1 MLAVAVM
8 ARRGLVMAV
17 RGTAL
22 ATIPGGWRHRGTS
35 SSAAHWRRVPT
46 AGSRA
51 ALFLMVVLFP
61 MAAPRGAVIPVGAIT
76 TGKLFVTIAAA
87 MLMSR
92 RPVTSS
98 VKPSATLV
106 MLLEPSSS
114 PSLTGRW
121 LAEVALLLEPI
132 SASSVPAAFLR
143 WHRWRN
149 RSTLVPVSARTS
161 GTWLPFRP
169 PSLMQRFA
177 PLIVIGPPAGR
188 CPAGRRSTHRRRR
201 RPRGLTPVLVVLG
214 NARGR

>member
-22 ATIPGGWRHRGTS
+22 ATIPGGWRRRGTS
-35 SSAAHWRRVPT
+35 SSAHWRRVPA

-61 MAAPRGAVIPVGAIT
+61 MAAPRGAVIPVGAIA
-76 TGKLFVTIAAA
+76 TGKLFVTIAA

-98 VKPSATLV
+98 VEATTTLV
-106 MLLEPSSS
+106 MLLEPSTS
-114 PSLTGRW
+114 PCLTGRW

-149 RSTLVPVSARTS
+149 RSTLFPVSTRTS
-161 GTWLPFRP
+161 GTRLPLRP

-177 PLIVIGPPAGR
+177 PLIVIGSPTGR
-188 CPAGRRSTHRRRR
+188 CSAGRRTTHRRRR